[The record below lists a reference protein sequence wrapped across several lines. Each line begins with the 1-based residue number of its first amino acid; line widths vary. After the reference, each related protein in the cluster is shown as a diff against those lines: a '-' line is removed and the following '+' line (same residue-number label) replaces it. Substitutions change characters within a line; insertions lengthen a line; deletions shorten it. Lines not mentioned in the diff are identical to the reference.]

1 MSQTPNVSLAVL
13 RTLHRIHRQLA
24 DLHERKD
31 RGPRQIRANEA
42 GVAHREKEL
51 AQVRNEGKAMR
62 MAVDQKQLQLKAGE
76 EKIKD
81 HKRKLNAAASNRE
94 YQILKDQIAADGMA
108 NSVLE
113 DEIIEALEKVDQ
125 FQAKI
130 AEAEAAV
137 AAAKQKSAQVGQE
150 VEQQQPRIQGDIERL
165 EAELRECETALP
177 PDIHVIYTRMVR
189 QKGQDAL
196 AAVEGGFCSGC
207 HVQVPLNLQAEIRM
221 AHPSFCKTC
230 GRLLYLPEEEDP
242 VKDSE

>member
-1 MSQTPNVSLAVL
+1 MSQTPNVSLAIL

-24 DLHERKD
+24 DLHERED

-51 AQVRNEGKAMR
+51 ARVRDEGKAMR
-62 MAVDQKQLQLKAGE
+62 MAVDQKQLQLKMGE

-94 YQILKDQIAADGMA
+94 YQILKDQIAADEMA

-137 AAAKQKSAQVGQE
+137 AAASQKSTQVGKE
-150 VEQQQPRIQGDIERL
+150 VQQQQPRIQGDIERL
-165 EAELRECETALP
+165 EAELKECETALP
-177 PDIHVIYTRMVR
+177 PAIHDVYSRMVR
-189 QKGQDAL
+189 QKGQDGASGRGGRFLHRLPRASPLEPAGGDPHGPSQLLQDVWPAAL
-196 AAVEGGFCSGC
+196 FAGGRRPG
-207 HVQVPLNLQAEIRM
+207 
-221 AHPSFCKTC
+221 
-230 GRLLYLPEEEDP
+230 
-242 VKDSE
+242 